1 MLSSLELIS
10 TEEVKKVDRYHYQV
24 YLKVT
29 CFFCAALTP
38 LSDLAS
44 ELVTSNL
51 VTRQIKPA
59 RKEASIQIT
68 MFLSDPNNI
77 FLTET
82 YNLNMRCLTKASTK
96 TKMASPLLRLRFCP
110 EFLIQGIAHIKSHCS
125 PNKALDCH
133 THVGQV
139 NRRFSISPALPFM

>member
-29 CFFCAALTP
+29 CFFCAALTS

>member
-10 TEEVKKVDRYHYQV
+10 TEEFKKVDRYCYQL

-29 CFFCAALTP
+29 SSFCVDLTP
-38 LSDLAS
+38 LNDLAS

-68 MFLSDPNNI
+68 MFLSDPNN
-77 FLTET
+77 L
-82 YNLNMRCLTKASTK
+82 
-96 TKMASPLLRLRFCP
+96 
-110 EFLIQGIAHIKSHCS
+110 
-125 PNKALDCH
+125 
-133 THVGQV
+133 
-139 NRRFSISPALPFM
+139 FSA

>member
-29 CFFCAALTP
+29 CFFCAALTS

-51 VTRQIKPA
+51 VTKQIKPA

-68 MFLSDPNNI
+68 MFLSDPNN
-77 FLTET
+77 L
-82 YNLNMRCLTKASTK
+82 
-96 TKMASPLLRLRFCP
+96 
-110 EFLIQGIAHIKSHCS
+110 
-125 PNKALDCH
+125 
-133 THVGQV
+133 
-139 NRRFSISPALPFM
+139 FSA

>member
-29 CFFCAALTP
+29 CFFCAALTS

-51 VTRQIKPA
+51 VTRQISPA
-59 RKEASIQIT
+59 RKEANIQIT
-68 MFLSDPNNI
+68 MFLSDPNNLFSI
-77 FLTET
+77 YT
-82 YNLNMRCLTKASTK
+82 YELNMRCLTKASTTNK
-96 TKMASPLLRLRFCP
+96 TKTASPLL
-110 EFLIQGIAHIKSHCS
+110 
-125 PNKALDCH
+125 
-133 THVGQV
+133 T
-139 NRRFSISPALPFM
+139 FSFAQNS